1 MDQIIVFM
9 NQIIVKK
16 SFKNQVIKGFWNHIY
31 NVFILIAVFHKSH
44 VLPLCKMEMKQVMT
58 PPNPVTGHS
67 QVQIFLRKLAFEI
80 LRWLKILERS

>member
-31 NVFILIAVFHKSH
+31 NVLNTDCCFS
-44 VLPLCKMEMKQVMT
+44 
-58 PPNPVTGHS
+58 
-67 QVQIFLRKLAFEI
+67 
-80 LRWLKILERS
+80 